1 MAKSNTRQ
9 TADDVVVEDASGNL
23 DVTGTVTADAFS
35 GDGSGL
41 TGISGGGGS
50 VTGSIPF
57 FTANGT
63 QDNIQLSSGSL
74 PFFTANGTQD
84 NIGVS

>member
-1 MAKSNTRQ
+1 MSKSRNL
-9 TADDVVVEDASGNL
+9 AALLDDSGDVVAEALGNAESGASG
-23 DVTGTVTADAFS
+23 T
-35 GDGSGL
+35 
-41 TGISGGGGS
+41 
-50 VTGSIPF
+50 IPF

-74 PFFTANGTQD
+74 PFFTASGTQD